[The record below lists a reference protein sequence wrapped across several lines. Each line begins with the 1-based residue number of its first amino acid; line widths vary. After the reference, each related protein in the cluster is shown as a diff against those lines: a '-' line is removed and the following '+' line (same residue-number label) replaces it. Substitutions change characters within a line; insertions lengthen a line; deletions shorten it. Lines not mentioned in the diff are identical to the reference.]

1 MTKVSYKYKV
11 WFLILMNHVL
21 MIIGIYYAI
30 TESSYYLF
38 IVLFIGLLLSKLG
51 GEIGTHRYLSHRSFK
66 TGPIRNFILQIM
78 GLINCNGSPMTWAIL
93 HRYHH
98 MNADKPEEPHSP
110 NIIRWWKCWLT
121 LWNPISPNPKEYM
134 DLLKDPLVKN
144 IHKYYF
150 YMIILMFGILYLL
163 DWRLLVFLV
172 CIPSVITFHG
182 STLLINTISQKCGY
196 RNFDTDDNSR
206 NNTRINFLI
215 WGGGLHNN
223 HHAYPERYNE
233 KVTDNERDPCGW
245 IIEKFF
251 KI

>member
-1 MTKVSYKYKV
+1 
-11 WFLILMNHVL
+11 
-21 MIIGIYYAI
+21 
-30 TESSYYLF
+30 
-38 IVLFIGLLLSKLG
+38 
-51 GEIGTHRYLSHRSFK
+51 
-66 TGPIRNFILQIM
+66 
-78 GLINCNGSPMTWAIL
+78 
-93 HRYHH
+93 
-98 MNADKPEEPHSP
+98 
-110 NIIRWWKCWLT
+110 
-121 LWNPISPNPKEYM
+121 
-134 DLLKDPLVKN
+134 
-144 IHKYYF
+144 
-150 YMIILMFGILYLL
+150 MIILMFGILYLL

-182 STLLINTISQKCGY
+182 STLLINTISHKWGY

-206 NNTRINFLI
+206 NNTWINFLI